1 MFVYVVKITIN
12 YKDIKKE
19 NKNRQLIKYTH
30 TILNL
35 KKKKNNNVPIQ
46 ANTTQKEHDIYNPV
60 FISNRKTGSFEH
72 PLDLFSE
79 R

>member
-12 YKDIKKE
+12 DKDIKKE

-35 KKKKNNNVPIQ
+35 KKKIK
-46 ANTTQKEHDIYNPV
+46 K
-60 FISNRKTGSFEH
+60 
-72 PLDLFSE
+72 
-79 R
+79 